1 MNGCRLWAVAIEIDL
16 LKVQKFNFMFYFP
29 RLNLTCAREG
39 QQLVPKVSIL
49 KSWSTFSFQY
59 NLFAIDLYLGLNT
72 PRMEKNYVN
81 PNLYRSILNPAEI
94 DV

>member
-1 MNGCRLWAVAIEIDL
+1 MVHLFHFFL
-16 LKVQKFNFMFYFP
+16 L
-29 RLNLTCAREG
+29 
-39 QQLVPKVSIL
+39 
-49 KSWSTFSFQY
+49 QY
-59 NLFAIDLYLGLNT
+59 SLAAIDLYIGLNT